1 MNGGG
6 ESAVEE
12 EDRGGFCI
20 VRASRRQP
28 ILCVP
33 PGNMWTDC
41 PPTFPSVLAAGAQV
55 SRTNTGVHKW
65 WNLFSSQ
72 HLGHL
77 QPSMPPQGFQHPPL
91 APGPPGFSPGSEVS
105 AAQTGQISFWRPSSS
120 ELLTSQSLTGP
131 ASSPRRITSGAS
143 WLSHLDEHT
152 TVRTASGLGPP
163 PTSRSVL
170 ALVAAPR
177 CLSELSPLE
186 HPSHLTV

>member
-1 MNGGG
+1 MTPWWVNGGG
-6 ESAVEE
+6 ESAVEEE

-33 PGNMWTDC
+33 PCNMWTDC

-120 ELLTSQSLTGP
+120 ELLTSQSHSRAPLPPQGSSLLVPRGSVTWMNIARSTQLQGWDPLRLP
-131 ASSPRRITSGAS
+131 AVS
-143 WLSHLDEHT
+143 LL
-152 TVRTASGLGPP
+152 
-163 PTSRSVL
+163 
-170 ALVAAPR
+170 
-177 CLSELSPLE
+177 
-186 HPSHLTV
+186 